1 MKRLLM
7 MSYLFLFLG
16 MAAWAQVQTVII
28 SGTVTE
34 QGTGLPVVNHEVMIF
49 SDSMNGIAFFTIEY
63 TDNNGFYSDAITY
76 QNPNPS
82 NPIMFTIGTVDCNGM
97 FLSQTATPVNGSIV
111 ADFTL
116 CGWNPPACQALFS
129 SIVDPADPFTYQ
141 FMDNSFGNVVSWNWD
156 FGDGNFSGSQNPG
169 HTYQNPGFYTVSLS
183 INTSDSCYSTSFDY
197 VYPGD
202 SIIGNCYAHF
212 FILPDTN
219 GFGFSFYDNSIISAS
234 SWSWDFG
241 DGTTSTQQGPYHIYN
256 APGAYTVCLTITTL
270 SGCTATYC
278 DVVFV
283 GNQWNCQANYT
294 YMPDMSALN
303 GFFFQD
309 LSSPD
314 AISWFWDFGDGTFS
328 SQQNPH
334 HIFQGPGMYVVTL
347 SIITADSCS
356 NSFSSVLM
364 VGNPWG
370 CQAAFQSTPTPSNP
384 YTYMFTDFSTGNVI
398 DWTWDFGDGGSSNTQ
413 NPVHTYGAPGMY
425 LVTLSIT
432 TSDSCWSSFVD
443 FVFPGDSNN
452 FNCFAD
458 FNYFPDSSGFGFT
471 FVDFST
477 GNPIDWTWDF
487 GDGSF
492 ATGPVVNH
500 TFSQAGSY
508 MVCLTITTASGCVNT
523 HCYMVTVSGGGLFGN
538 ITGWV
543 TANNSFLDEGTVIL
557 YVRDPFTGTAFPLD
571 SVMIDSSGYY
581 GFCCLPIGLGDFYV
595 KAVPAPN
602 SVFFNTHLPTYYE
615 SAACWADADPVNPDP
630 TAGPYLIELQAVITP
645 APGNGGIGGIITQGN
660 KLYASGTPLPNIEIM
675 ILDMNNTPLMMDYS
689 DVSGQFYFANIPMGT
704 YKVYAE
710 VAFVPTSPAIVTLNT
725 GNPINTGVSI
735 VYTPGGIS
743 TGIDNPFNGTA
754 VTELVSVYPNPATD
768 KVNVILNASKAE
780 MMQIT
785 LTDIHGRIL
794 FTKEIT
800 LSTGEQMIS
809 LPVDEYTTGLYLL
822 NISNEGSF
830 SQNLKIHIVR

>member
-1 MKRLLM
+1 
-7 MSYLFLFLG
+7 
-16 MAAWAQVQTVII
+16 VI
-28 SGTVTE
+28 
-34 QGTGLPVVNHEVMIF
+34 
-49 SDSMNGIAFFTIEY
+49 
-63 TDNNGFYSDAITY
+63 
-76 QNPNPS
+76 
-82 NPIMFTIGTVDCNGM
+82 
-97 FLSQTATPVNGSIV
+97 
-111 ADFTL
+111 
-116 CGWNPPACQALFS
+116 
-129 SIVDPADPFTYQ
+129 
-141 FMDNSFGNVVSWNWD
+141 SWNWD
-156 FGDGNFSGSQNPG
+156 FGDGGVATIQNPT
-169 HTYQNPGFYTVSLS
+169 HTYANPGLYLVSLY
-183 INTSDSCYSTSFDY
+183 IETADSCFTNYFEY
-197 VYPGD
+197 VFPGD
-202 SIIGNCYAHF
+202 TFFNQCYA
-212 FILPDTN
+212 
-219 GFGFSFYDNSIISAS
+219 SYS
-234 SWSWDFG
+234 
-241 DGTTSTQQGPYHIYN
+241 
-256 APGAYTVCLTITTL
+256 
-270 SGCTATYC
+270 
-278 DVVFV
+278 
-283 GNQWNCQANYT
+283 

-309 LSSPD
+309 LSSPN

-334 HIFQGPGMYVVTL
+334 HIFQNTGMYVVTL
-347 SIITADSCS
+347 SITTADSCF

-384 YTYMFTDFSTGNVI
+384 FTYMFTDFSTGNVI
-398 DWTWDFGDGGSSNTQ
+398 DWAWDFGDGGISNIQ

-425 LVTLSIT
+425 LVTLSIS

-443 FVFPGDSNN
+443 FVYPGDTNT

-500 TFSQAGSY
+500 IYTQAGSY
-508 MVCLTITTASGCVNT
+508 MACLTITTASGCVNT
-523 HCYMVTVSGGGLFGN
+523 HCYMVTVSGGGMFGN

-557 YVRDPFTGTAFPLD
+557 YVRDPFTGTAFPMD
-571 SVMIDSSGYY
+571 TATIDTAGYY
-581 GFCCLPIGLGDFYV
+581 GFCCLPIGLGDFYL

-615 SAACWADADPVNPDP
+615 SAAFWADADPVNPDP
-630 TAGPYLIELQAVITP
+630 TAGPYLIELQPVITP

-660 KLYASGTPLPNIEIM
+660 KLYASGTPLANVEIM

-689 DVSGQFYFANIPMGT
+689 DVAGQFYFANIPMGT

-743 TGIDNPFNGTA
+743 TGIDNPVGGSA

-768 KVNVILNASKAE
+768 KVNVILNAAKAE
-780 MMQIT
+780 NMQLT

-794 FTKEIT
+794 FTKEIS

-822 NISNEGSF
+822 NISNGGSF
-830 SQNLKIHIVR
+830 SQNLKIHVIK